1 LQEGVL
7 EQLTPIAALT
17 IHASSIRDLTKLQIA
32 RGTAK
37 GPSAGVWYRVTFPT
51 PVINPSVVAVAE
63 AKPGTIIQRVVD
75 KIPDISLKTIPKIA
89 DIFPKTI
96 PKIADIFSKTIP
108 RVADITSKQIT
119 RIQRDDFNN
128 DQYCKLVG
136 GGARDRAKALAPPW
150 PLDMI
155 WNWFCDTLVY
165 GIFYAGWYASGWILN
180 LLWDSFLQPQI
191 DRVRDSI
198 NSVVNDANLKVNG
211 QLDKVVD
218 TVNEVIADANQKVNS
233 QVDEVVDTV
242 NEVIADANQKVN
254 SQVDEVVD
262 TVNEMI
268 ADANAKINS
277 QVDRITER
285 VNLVL
290 KDLYSMWGL
299 PNVYSLAV
307 VQTRN
312 LTATGFEWLSLGNM
326 TIHWIAVGE
335 GTGGLPLP
343 GLFGGDMRIA
353 E

>member
-1 LQEGVL
+1 MQEGIL

-37 GPSAGVWYRVTFPT
+37 GPNAGVWYRTNFPT
-51 PVINPSVVAVAE
+51 TITNPSVVAVAE
-63 AKPGTIIQRVVD
+63 AKPGTVIERVVN
-75 KIPDISLKTIPKIA
+75 KIPDISLKIIPKV
-89 DIFPKTI
+89 
-96 PKIADIFSKTIP
+96 ADIFSKTIP
-108 RVADITSKQIT
+108 RVADITSKQIA

-136 GGARDRAKALAPPW
+136 GGARDRAKTLAPPW
-150 PLDMI
+150 PLDML
-155 WNWFCDTLVY
+155 WGWFCDTLVY

-211 QLDKVVD
+211 QLAEVVD
-218 TVNEVIADANQKVNS
+218 AVNEVIADANQKVNS
-233 QVDEVVDTV
+233 QVDEVVDAV
-242 NEVIADANQKVN
+242 NEVV
-254 SQVDEVVD
+254 
-262 TVNEMI
+262 

-277 QVDRITER
+277 QVDRITDR

-326 TIHWIAVGE
+326 TIHWVAVGE

-343 GLFGGDMRIA
+343 GLFGSDLGIA